1 MMYSIGSNVRIHARF
16 RSNYLFSET
25 GYDDVFIEGVV
36 VKTPSYVEYD
46 AVAVKTNNPDFSL
59 SIIPLSKVVG
69 YVPSAVK
76 NSVETHLITSGANT
90 YTVTVDSGKVTCSCV
105 GFQFRRYCKHSD
117 QFKK

>member
-1 MMYSIGSNVRIHARF
+1 MYSIGSSASVHARF
-16 RSNYLFSET
+16 KSNNLFSVT

-36 VKTPSYVEYD
+36 VKTPSYVSYD
-46 AVAVKTNNPDFSL
+46 AVTLRTDNPDFPL

-69 YVPSAVK
+69 YVPSSTK
-76 NSVETHLITSGANT
+76 KTVETHLITSGANT
-90 YTVTVDSGKVTCSCV
+90 YTVTVDSGKVACSCV